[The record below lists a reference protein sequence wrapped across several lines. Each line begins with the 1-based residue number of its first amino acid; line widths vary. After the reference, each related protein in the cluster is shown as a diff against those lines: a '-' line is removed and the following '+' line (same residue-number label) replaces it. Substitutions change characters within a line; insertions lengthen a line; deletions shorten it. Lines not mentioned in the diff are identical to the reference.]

1 MRTRFL
7 PVGVAMAVGVGLLA
21 AAPAAAS
28 YTVESITFPGGNSE
42 FYSPFSG
49 PASIKF
55 TFDGSESNATFNV
68 RLRPAGGTMIYQEN
82 VFVTADAVEM
92 FEIETVG
99 WPAVTVSSAKE
110 YVVAVYRNGTQI
122 ASDSFFLHPRLVT
135 MTGASPNPF
144 FPWIDD
150 AYKDETHVG
159 FTLAADAAAEAR
171 VYRPEGTGKCCGA
184 LIRNDDLGNL
194 TAGSHNWIW
203 DGRND
208 NGDNLAKGNYF
219 VSIRADDGF
228 VAPTLS
234 KATKVA
240 IARTYRATKTKSKTA
255 NAYHHVGPVTPL
267 VLGGGCIVFRTAEGR
282 LQILCQG
289 GRVSVYWR
297 WGLSSSERIERASFV
312 RDNIAGCP
320 PSIRR
325 TGHTKHESSFTMNED
340 LVNAG
345 GNCYLVTAK
354 ITYSYPKAS

>member
-7 PVGVAMAVGVGLLA
+7 PVGVAMALGVCLLTA
-21 AAPAAAS
+21 SPAAAS
-28 YTVESITFPGGNSE
+28 YLVENIAFPDGNSE

-68 RLRPAGGTMIYQEN
+68 RLRPAGSTAIHTED
-82 VFVTADAVEM
+82 VFVTPDEPGLFEVEG
-92 FEIETVG
+92 FS
-99 WPAVTVSSAKE
+99 WPALSVNSPRE
-110 YVVAVYRNGTQI
+110 YVVAVYRNGTQV
-122 ASDSFFLHPRLVT
+122 ASNSFFLRPPMVSIT
-135 MTGASPNPF
+135 EATPNPF
-144 FPWIDD
+144 FPWLDD
-150 AYKDETHVG
+150 LYKDETHIK
-159 FTLAADAAAEAR
+159 FALAADAATEAR
-171 VYRPEGTGKCCGA
+171 VYRANTTGRCCGA
-184 LIRNDDLGNL
+184 LVRTDDLGSL
-194 TAGSHNWIW
+194 TAGDHTWTW
-203 DGRND
+203 DGRD
-208 NGDNLAKGNYF
+208 GGATNLAKGNYF
-219 VSIRADDGF
+219 VRLRTDDGI
-228 VAPTLS
+228 VAPALS

-267 VLGGGCIVFRTAEGR
+267 VLGGGCIVFRTAEGV

-320 PSIRR
+320 RSIRR

-340 LVNAG
+340 LVGAG